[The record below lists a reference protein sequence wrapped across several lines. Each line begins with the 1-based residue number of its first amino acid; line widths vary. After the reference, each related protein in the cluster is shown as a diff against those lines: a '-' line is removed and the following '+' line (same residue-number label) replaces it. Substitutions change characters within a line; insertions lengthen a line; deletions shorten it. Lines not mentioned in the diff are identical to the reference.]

1 MSYGTQN
8 HKPIRISKGKYT
20 YRGYAIE
27 NLGPTTGY
35 YGGTAFR
42 PNDGSWL
49 EIFGHL
55 KH

>member
-1 MSYGTQN
+1 MNYRTQK

-20 YRGYAIE
+20 YRGYALE
-27 NLGPTTGY
+27 NLDLPPVITEELLLDPT
-35 YGGTAFR
+35 
-42 PNDGSWL
+42 DGSWL